1 MILRDLKDYM
11 IHHNTVSLMDLV
23 NHFDTDS
30 IVIEQMLARWVK
42 KDMIEV
48 LNNEQDG
55 KGCGTTCYK
64 CDERTLK
71 FYKWRISD

>member
-42 KDMIEV
+42 KDKIEV

-55 KGCGTTCYK
+55 KGC
-64 CDERTLK
+64 RHNVL
-71 FYKWRISD
+71 